1 MENVL
6 RVEDGKYISG
16 SGGGD
21 TSNAMPYSVLS
32 DSSVDLNDVT
42 DIGVYCVTVTPQNAP
57 IGYGGTLIVTSDDS
71 NIIYQHYYSAS
82 QVYTYTRFSS
92 NNGSTWFDWKKEAF
106 NIITDATT
114 DLNNLTQDGI
124 YHMGTVAVNQP
135 EGNGGTLIVASRPS
149 VIYQT
154 FISAASAFSYGRY
167 TTGSGSTWSAWAN
180 ITTGLDAR
188 YVRKDIADTKKN
200 MLRCE
205 GAYGISAG
213 TFNNTNLVIYTP
225 YAGVQAGGR
234 PGIGFHAGGYV
245 GAAMW
250 LETSYGFYFTL
261 NNGALYQ
268 FSIVAVSSKHVK
280 DNVEDM
286 TENEAKKILDLE
298 PISFTYKDPYN
309 QLPNCDGTQYG
320 LIAEDVLDVIPQA
333 VSLPPDYGTEDQ
345 KGYPS
350 IQYEKLV
357 PHLLKMIQ
365 IQQKQIDDLTKRVEE
380 LERS

>member
-21 TSNAMPYSVLS
+21 TSNAMPYSVIS
-32 DSSVDLNDVT
+32 DSSVDLNAVT
-42 DIGVYCVTVTPQNAP
+42 DTGVYCVTAVLQNAP
-57 IGYGGTLIVTSDDS
+57 SSYGGTLIVTSDDS
-71 NIIYQHYYSAS
+71 NVIYQHYYSAS

-106 NIITDATT
+106 NIITDGTT
-114 DLNNLTQDGI
+114 DLNNISEDGI
-124 YHMGTVAVNQP
+124 YHMGVVAVNQP
-135 EGNGGTLIVASRPS
+135 EGNGGILIVSSSPS
-149 VIYQT
+149 TIYQT
-154 FISAASAFSYGRY
+154 FISAASAFSYSRY
-167 TTGSGSTWSAWAN
+167 TGGSTWSAWAT

-188 YVRKDIADTKKN
+188 YIRKDIADTKTN
-200 MLRCE
+200 MLRCH
-205 GAYGISAG
+205 GAYAVGAS
-213 TFNNTNLVIYTP
+213 TFDNANLVIYTA
-225 YAGVQAGGR
+225 YQDVLNSAR
-234 PGIGFHAGGYV
+234 PCIGFHAGGYV

-250 LETSYGFYFTL
+250 LETNYSFYFTL

-280 DNVEDM
+280 DNIEDM
-286 TENEAKKILDLE
+286 TDDEAKKILDLE
-298 PISFTYKDPYN
+298 PISFTYKEPYN
-309 QLPNCDGTQYG
+309 QFPNCDGTQYG

-333 VSLPPDYGTEDQ
+333 VSLPPDYGTEEQ